1 MLKRCLC
8 LAIVLMIVPAL
19 GAKEQPISAVVNNA
33 TYVMVTSYS
42 GDRFSPD
49 ITTDDRQAIADVQQA
64 MEKWGRYKLVYK
76 AREADL
82 ILVVRTGRA
91 LEVRGGA
98 QTGSSTGPR
107 GSGQS
112 IGAETGDPQDTLDVF
127 MASQGID
134 GTPLWRARA
143 EKGLTPPEMSLVKEF
158 RSKVEAAGK
167 KKP

>member
-1 MLKRCLC
+1 MRKCALC
-8 LAIVLMIVPAL
+8 LSLLLLLIAALM
-19 GAKEQPISAVVNNA
+19 AKEQPISAVVNNA

-42 GDRFSPD
+42 GDRLSPD

-76 AREADL
+76 AQEADL

-98 QTGSSTGPR
+98 HTGSSTGPR

-134 GTPLWRARA
+134 GTPLWRGRA
-143 EKGLTPPEMSLVKEF
+143 DKGLTPPEMSLVREF

>member
-1 MLKRCLC
+1 MFLL
-8 LAIVLMIVPAL
+8 LLVAPAL
-19 GAKEQPISAVVNNA
+19 RAKEQPISAVVNNA

-49 ITTDDRQAIADVQQA
+49 ILPDDRQAIADVQQA
-64 MEKWGRYKLVYK
+64 IEKWGRYKLVYK
-76 AREADL
+76 PGEADL

-91 LEVRGGA
+91 AEVRGGV
-98 QTGSSTGPR
+98 QVGSSTGPR

-112 IGAETGDPQDTLDVF
+112 IGAEAGDPQDTLSVY

-134 GTPLWRARA
+134 GTPLWRSRA
-143 EKGLTPPEMSLVKEF
+143 EKGLAPPEMRLVKEF
-158 RSKVEAAGK
+158 RSKVEAAA